1 MPLTCGIDLN
11 INNLK
16 GEITTKL
23 SGFVNLSGTL
33 GTPAGLAAIK
43 AQLEGAIVYIKGKLE
58 SLIPAI
64 PVIPQSL
71 REDLAALVALPVGS
85 VAALAK
91 IAQFAED
98 YAGLTDLEG
107 FANINLNDLASS
119 VFSVTGTFD
128 PCSAVS
134 NALDFDIPN
143 IIIDPVTGALQELT
157 AVAPKMGLT
166 KVAVPTKEIQ
176 EVINTV
182 ELAFE
187 DNKDTILTIAAE
199 AEEQAMSL
207 AGELQPELEKM
218 EEVFTSIL
226 SDIQTNIVTAPPKGP
241 ITETITLKSGKIFA
255 GLISEM
261 EKVGTDLQDWTT
273 EDADEF
279 LDAAKQTAKE
289 GKIMHGAMVSAV
301 ATELKN
307 FEKVGDELK
316 RKSDEWRE
324 KVDPPGAF
332 DDPSS
337 LKYHMLEGKAKLEE
351 VASKWSGLSI
361 FQRT

>member
-16 GEITTKL
+16 GEITSKL

-43 AQLEGAIVYIKGKLE
+43 ATLEGAITSITGKLE

-64 PVIPQSL
+64 PIIPQSL
-71 REDLAALVALPVGS
+71 REDLAALAVLPVGS

-98 YAGLTDLEG
+98 YLGLTDIEG
-107 FANINLNDLASS
+107 FADINLNDLASS

-176 EVINTV
+176 EVINAV

-199 AEEQAMSL
+199 AEKQATSL
-207 AGELQPELEKM
+207 AGELQPELEKVG
-218 EEVFTSIL
+218 EVFSGIL
-226 SDIQTNIVTAPPKGP
+226 SNIQTNIETAPPKGP

-255 GLISEM
+255 GLISEI
-261 EKVGTDLQDWTT
+261 ENVGTDLQEWTE

-279 LDAAKQTAKE
+279 LGAVEKVAAE
-289 GKIMHGAMVSAV
+289 GKIMHGALMKTV

-307 FEKVGDELK
+307 FEKVADQLK
-316 RKSDEWRE
+316 NEVEEWRE
-324 KVDPPGAF
+324 EVDPPGAF

-337 LKYHMLEGKAKLEE
+337 LKYLMLEEKAKLEKL
-351 VASKWSGLSI
+351 ASNWSGLSI

>member
-16 GEITTKL
+16 GEITSKL

-43 AQLEGAIVYIKGKLE
+43 AQLEGAIVDIKGKLE

-98 YAGLTDLEG
+98 YAGLTE
-107 FANINLNDLASS
+107 
-119 VFSVTGTFD
+119 
-128 PCSAVS
+128 
-134 NALDFDIPN
+134 
-143 IIIDPVTGALQELT
+143 
-157 AVAPKMGLT
+157 
-166 KVAVPTKEIQ
+166 VAVPDKEIQ
-176 EVINTV
+176 EVINAV

-316 RKSDEWRE
+316 RMSDEWRE

-351 VASKWSGLSI
+351 VTSKWSGLSI